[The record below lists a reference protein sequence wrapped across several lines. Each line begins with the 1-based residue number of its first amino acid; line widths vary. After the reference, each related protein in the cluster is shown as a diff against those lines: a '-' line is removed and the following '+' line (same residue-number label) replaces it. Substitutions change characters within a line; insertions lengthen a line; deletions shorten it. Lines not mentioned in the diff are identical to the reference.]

1 MASKK
6 SARKQERIQTIIERL
21 SENDLLLERIED
33 VVETAY
39 SDKSATLDEIEAKL
53 IDLLRELGNESLT
66 QLKWAARK
74 EKAVH
79 KELKGEYGPVQQRE
93 KNAPFL
99 HHLRTRQNNRADLAH
114 S

>member
-1 MASKK
+1 MASKE
-6 SARKQERIQTIIERL
+6 SDRKQERIQTIIERL

-93 KNAPFL
+93 KKRSIFTPPSDA
-99 HHLRTRQNNRADLAH
+99 
-114 S
+114 SK

>member
-6 SARKQERIQTIIERL
+6 SDRKQERIQTIIERL

-93 KNAPFL
+93 KK
-99 HHLRTRQNNRADLAH
+99 R
-114 S
+114 

>member
-1 MASKK
+1 MASKE
-6 SARKQERIQTIIERL
+6 SDRIQERIQTFIERL

-66 QLKWAARK
+66 QWAARK

-93 KNAPFL
+93 KKRSVFTPPSDA
-99 HHLRTRQNNRADLAH
+99 
-114 S
+114 SK

>member
-6 SARKQERIQTIIERL
+6 SDRKQERIQTIIERL
-21 SENDLLLERIED
+21 SENDLLLERIGD

-114 S
+114 T

>member
-1 MASKK
+1 MASKE
-6 SARKQERIQTIIERL
+6 SDRKQERIQTIIERL